1 MAELLLAAEPKE
13 GYQLYSAD
21 PLARYVKL
29 SLSHHMAGSLHPG
42 TAPGPQALGWLEPRE
57 PVPGGVAW
65 PTFVV
70 HEAIK
75 ALTEETIFE
84 MAEACDAAGDLWS
97 SGLYV
102 NCGAIMLFRGGL
114 AFTQALLIRPR
125 MPQQVLLLLDVDGD
139 PGEWL
144 VDLHGD

>member
-13 GYQLYSAD
+13 GYQIYSMD
-21 PLARYVKL
+21 PLAQYVKK
-29 SLSHHMAGSLHPG
+29 SLSHHMTGSLVPG
-42 TAPGPQALGWLEPRE
+42 TAPSPQALGWLEPRE

-84 MAEACDAAGDLWS
+84 MAEARDAAGDLWS

-102 NCGAIMLFRGGL
+102 NCGVIILLSLGGL
-114 AFTQALLIRPR
+114 VST
-125 MPQQVLLLLDVDGD
+125 
-139 PGEWL
+139 
-144 VDLHGD
+144 